1 MEKGLD
7 VTKILQDTR
16 RGRRDALDDVVP
28 LIYDEL
34 RRIAAIQLSGERPD
48 HTLNTTALVHEAY
61 FKLVDIRRVDWQD
74 RAHFFAVAARQMR
87 RILIDHARRRRR
99 EKRGGDA
106 VLVPLDEAAGL
117 PSMDAESLILLDD
130 ALEALEK
137 RSERQAR
144 VVECRCFVGLS
155 VDETAAALDISTATV
170 KRDWAFA
177 RAWLNQQLRDGG
189 EDSAE

>member
-117 PSMDAESLILLDD
+117 PSMDA
-130 ALEALEK
+130 
-137 RSERQAR
+137 
-144 VVECRCFVGLS
+144 
-155 VDETAAALDISTATV
+155 
-170 KRDWAFA
+170 
-177 RAWLNQQLRDGG
+177 
-189 EDSAE
+189 